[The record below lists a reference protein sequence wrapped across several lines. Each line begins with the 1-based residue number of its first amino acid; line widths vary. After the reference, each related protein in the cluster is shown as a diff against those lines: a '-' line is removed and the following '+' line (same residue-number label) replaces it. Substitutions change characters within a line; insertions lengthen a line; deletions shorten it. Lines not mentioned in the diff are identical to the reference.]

1 MGRNDPTVEEI
12 LRMIAR
18 QDERALRDEQRLLS
32 LFADYSKGKM
42 AAQQR
47 QLAIFCQCDGHITIQ
62 KLRGASG
69 TDQQRGYHRL
79 IREMVDGYG
88 LRREVALDISGAY
101 WRIALG
107 TEPPETSSPSSCAPS
122 TSPPSRRSR
131 PCACSLSCSRKRGAD
146 VEHPNTAWTDPMP
159 RGARIA
165 GWVYFP
171 IHAVVLPLTLGMLLL
186 AVLSEQPSDVTCNV
200 LYYLCGLV
208 FTLIAMWRFLRRSF
222 DTMVGSILRCLGMM
236 FAAYGIDVLLSL
248 VLQLGTSLIGELP
261 VPNNDAVTGL
271 ARTDYKRMIAVAARM
286 APLVEECLFR
296 GVVFG
301 TIRPKSRSWA
311 YAASIALFS
320 LYHVWQYV
328 LVYQDPKLLLSALAY
343 VPVSAALTFCYEQ
356 TRSIWPP
363 VFFHMCIN
371 ALSLTVLTG

>member
-1 MGRNDPTVEEI
+1 
-12 LRMIAR
+12 
-18 QDERALRDEQRLLS
+18 
-32 LFADYSKGKM
+32 
-42 AAQQR
+42 
-47 QLAIFCQCDGHITIQ
+47 
-62 KLRGASG
+62 
-69 TDQQRGYHRL
+69 
-79 IREMVDGYG
+79 
-88 LRREVALDISGAY
+88 
-101 WRIALG
+101 
-107 TEPPETSSPSSCAPS
+107 
-122 TSPPSRRSR
+122 
-131 PCACSLSCSRKRGAD
+131 
-146 VEHPNTAWTDPMP
+146 MP

-171 IHAVVLPLTLGMLLL
+171 IHAVVLPLTIGALLM
-186 AVLSEQPSDVTCNV
+186 AVLGKLPSDVTCNV

-222 DTMVGSILRCLGMM
+222 DTMVGSILRCIGMM

-271 ARTDYKRMIAVAARM
+271 ARTDYKRMIAVAVLM

-301 TIRPKSRSWA
+301 TIRPKSRFWA

-363 VFFHMCIN
+363 VFFHMFVN
-371 ALSLTVLTG
+371 AFSLAVLAG

>member
-1 MGRNDPTVEEI
+1 
-12 LRMIAR
+12 
-18 QDERALRDEQRLLS
+18 
-32 LFADYSKGKM
+32 
-42 AAQQR
+42 
-47 QLAIFCQCDGHITIQ
+47 
-62 KLRGASG
+62 
-69 TDQQRGYHRL
+69 
-79 IREMVDGYG
+79 
-88 LRREVALDISGAY
+88 
-101 WRIALG
+101 
-107 TEPPETSSPSSCAPS
+107 
-122 TSPPSRRSR
+122 
-131 PCACSLSCSRKRGAD
+131 
-146 VEHPNTAWTDPMP
+146 MP

-186 AVLSEQPSDVTCNV
+186 AVLGEQPSDVTCNV

-271 ARTDYKRMIAVAARM
+271 ARTDYKRMIAVAVLM

-301 TIRPKSRSWA
+301 TIRPKSR
-311 YAASIALFS
+311 F
-320 LYHVWQYV
+320 
-328 LVYQDPKLLLSALAY
+328 
-343 VPVSAALTFCYEQ
+343 
-356 TRSIWPP
+356 
-363 VFFHMCIN
+363 
-371 ALSLTVLTG
+371 